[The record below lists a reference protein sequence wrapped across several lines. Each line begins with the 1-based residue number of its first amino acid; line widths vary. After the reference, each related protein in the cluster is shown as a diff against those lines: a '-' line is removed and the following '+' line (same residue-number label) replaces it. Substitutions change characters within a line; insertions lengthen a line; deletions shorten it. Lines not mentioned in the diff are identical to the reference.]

1 MSLKR
6 ERNHMCGFSNIDFRS
21 KGEFENL
28 KLFEPWKIP
37 KDFGTMGKSNYHLP
51 YSESKRIFSVSKNL
65 NKFKNIVQD
74 FPDPKFYK
82 TAMYY
87 KKSNIK
93 PNILQDFYNERIAQL
108 DEIDIGKE
116 KYIGDSM
123 MIADTYRYR
132 TQRKNRASEKIQNF
146 FNKQKAL
153 NKFKMPKELQNKAAK
168 LETQLVKLDVNETLD
183 NKIDLKKI
191 QEIRFALRRR
201 YANRTN
207 IRKIFK
213 EWDINCMGEIT
224 LYSVHDMINRLNI
237 PINYNET
244 RALIAS
250 SNTRGTES
258 LNLEE
263 FIHLIFSDNEALQIN
278 LDELQY
284 KDEKL
289 YEEGIDAENIKNNM
303 KKSIL
308 EINKTNEILFI
319 KHQVH
324 SRTTIINNAAH
335 KNNINTDKCSKKN
348 FILLMRS
355 LKFPEKYY
363 RDILMD
369 SLFKSYL
376 NNDDN
381 NTMNLTKFIDDCL
394 KLNEDNN
401 FMEFKEKYLKF
412 FENKI
417 KEQNDKKDETIKELE
432 PEKKSRSQLSEDL
445 IKQIEEKKKR
455 KKKLELEENNKI
467 KEVINPQPSTEF
479 INKVYKDHFQM
490 FKKLNEIEN
499 MFSTKP
505 NSTKKDKPKTRFNGN
520 PMHKNTFYMI
530 NQDPNGSSF
539 ISEKDRFNIT
549 TMNGLI
555 DFIRKERQEKKK
567 KDIAKLKRINF
578 YQTMRESAC
587 KNMEKIFMQKDLS
600 CQNKRS
606 ERNYNYELLNK
617 IRNEFIE

>member
-6 ERNHMCGFSNIDFRS
+6 LRNHMCGFSNIDFRS
-21 KGEFENL
+21 KGEFDNL

-74 FPDPKFYK
+74 SPDPKFYK

-87 KKSNIK
+87 KKSKIK

-108 DEIDIGKE
+108 DEIDKGKE

-123 MIADTYRYR
+123 MIADIYRYR
-132 TQRKNRASEKIQNF
+132 TQRKNRANESIKNLI
-146 FNKQKAL
+146 NKQKYL
-153 NKFKMPKELQNKAAK
+153 NKFKMPKELQNKSAK

-201 YANRTN
+201 YANRTD

-213 EWDINCMGEIT
+213 EWDMNCMGEIT
-224 LYSVHDMINRLNI
+224 LYSAHDMINRLNI

-263 FIHLIFSDNEALQIN
+263 FIHLIFSDNEALQVN

-289 YEEGIDAENIKNNM
+289 FKEGIDAENIKNNM

-308 EINKTNEILFI
+308 EINKTNAILFI
-319 KHQVH
+319 KYQVH
-324 SRTTIINNAAH
+324 SRTTILNNVAH
-335 KNNINTDKCSKKN
+335 KNNINTDKCSKKQ
-348 FILLMRS
+348 FIQLMRS

-369 SLFKSYL
+369 SLFNSYL
-376 NNDDN
+376 NKDN
-381 NTMNLTKFIDDCL
+381 NTMNVTKFIDDCL
-394 KLNEDNN
+394 KLTEDNN
-401 FMEFKEKYLKF
+401 FMEFKEKLKF

-417 KEQNDKKDETIKELE
+417 KEQNEKKEETIKDLL
-432 PEKKSRSQLSEDL
+432 PEKKSRLQLADDL

-455 KKKLELEENNKI
+455 KKKLEMEENNKI

-490 FKKLNEIEN
+490 FKKLNEVEDS
-499 MFSTKP
+499 FSTKP
-505 NSTKKDKPKTRFNGN
+505 NVTKKDKPKTRFNGN

-530 NQDPNGSSF
+530 NQDPRGSSF

-549 TMNGLI
+549 TMNELT
-555 DFIRKERQEKKK
+555 DFIKKEKEQKKM
-567 KDIAKLKRINF
+567 KDMAKLKRINF
-578 YQTMRESAC
+578 NETMRESAC
-587 KNMEKIFMQKDLS
+587 KNMEKIFLQKDLS

-606 ERNYNYELLNK
+606 IRKYNYELINR

>member
-1 MSLKR
+1 
-6 ERNHMCGFSNIDFRS
+6 MCGFSNIDFRS
-21 KGEFENL
+21 KGEFENV
-28 KLFEPWKIP
+28 KLYEPWKIP
-37 KDFGTMGKSNYHLP
+37 KDFGTMGKSNYHLS
-51 YSESKRIFSVSKNL
+51 YTNAKKIFSVSKNL

-74 FPDPKFYK
+74 SPDPKFYK

-87 KKSNIK
+87 KKNRIT
-93 PNILQDFYNERIAQL
+93 PNTIQDFYNERIAQL

-123 MIADTYRYR
+123 MISDIYRYR
-132 TQRKNRASEKIQNF
+132 NQRKNQINSPIRNLI
-146 FNKQKAL
+146 NKQKDL
-153 NKFKMPKELQNKAAK
+153 NRFKKPKELQNNSAK

-183 NKIDLKKI
+183 DKINLEKI

-201 YANRTN
+201 YANRTD

-224 LYSVHDMINRLNI
+224 LYSAHDMINRLNI

-250 SNTRGTES
+250 SNTRGTET

-263 FIHLIFSDNEALQIN
+263 FIHLIFSDNEALQID
-278 LDELQY
+278 LDKLKY

-289 YEEGIDAENIKNNM
+289 YKEGMEAENIKNNM

-335 KNNINTDKCSKKN
+335 KNNINKDKCSKN
-348 FILLMRS
+348 DFIKLMRS

-363 RDILMD
+363 RDILID
-369 SLFKSYL
+369 SLYNSYI
-376 NNDDN
+376 NKDDN
-381 NTMNLTKFIDDCL
+381 SMNVNKFIDDCL

-401 FMEFKEKYLKF
+401 FMDFKEKNLKF
-412 FENKI
+412 FEKKI
-417 KEQNDKKDETIKELE
+417 KNQIEEKDKTIQDL
-432 PEKKSRSQLSEDL
+432 LSEKNSRLKLADDL
-445 IKQIEEKKKR
+445 INQIEEKKKY
-455 KKKLELEENNKI
+455 KKKLEMEENNKL

-479 INKVYKDHFQM
+479 INKVYKDHFKM
-490 FKKLNEIEN
+490 FKKLNEVEDK
-499 MFSTKP
+499 FSTKP

-520 PMHKNTFYMI
+520 PAHKDTFYMI
-530 NQDPNGSSF
+530 NQDPRGSSF
-539 ISEKDRFNIT
+539 ITEKDRFNIT
-549 TMNGLI
+549 TMNELT
-555 DFIRKERQEKKK
+555 DFIRKEREQKKI
-567 KDIAKLKRINF
+567 KDKVKLKKINF
-578 YQTMRESAC
+578 YETMREDAC
-587 KNMEKIFMQKDLS
+587 KRMEKIFEQKDLS

-606 ERNYNYELLNK
+606 IRQYNYELLNR

>member
-6 ERNHMCGFSNIDFRS
+6 QRTHQCGFSNIDFRS

-51 YSESKRIFSVSKNL
+51 YSETKKIFSVSKNL
-65 NKFKNIVQD
+65 NKFKSLVQD
-74 FPDPKFYK
+74 SPDPKFYK

-87 KKSNIK
+87 KKSRIK
-93 PNILQDFYNERIAQL
+93 PNILHDFYNERIAQL

-123 MIADTYRYR
+123 MIADIYRYR
-132 TQRKNRASEKIQNF
+132 TQRKNKINEPLKDF
-146 FNKQKAL
+146 FNKQKFL
-153 NKFKMPKELQNKAAK
+153 NMYKKPKELQNKSAK
-168 LETQLVKLDVNETLD
+168 LETQLVKLEVNETLD
-183 NKIDLKKI
+183 DKVDLKKI

-201 YANRTN
+201 YANRTD

-213 EWDINCMGEIT
+213 EWDLNCMGEIN
-224 LYSVHDMINRLNI
+224 LYSAHDMINRLNI

-250 SNTRGTES
+250 SNTRGTET

-263 FIHLIFSDNEALQIN
+263 FIHLIFSDNEALQVN
-278 LDELQY
+278 LDKLKY

-289 YEEGIDAENIKNNM
+289 YNEGKETENIKNNM

-308 EINKTNEILFI
+308 EINKTNEILFL
-319 KHQVH
+319 KHQIH
-324 SRTTIINNAAH
+324 SRTTIINNFAH
-335 KNNINTDKCSKKN
+335 KNNINTEKCSKDD
-348 FILLMRS
+348 FIKLMRC

-369 SLFKSYL
+369 SLFNSYL
-376 NNDDN
+376 IKD
-381 NTMNLTKFIDDCL
+381 TTYMNVNKLIDDCL
-394 KLNEDNN
+394 KLTEDNN
-401 FMEFKEKYLKF
+401 FMEFKDKYLKF

-417 KEQNDKKDETIKELE
+417 KLQNDEKEETIKDLM
-432 PEKKSRSQLSEDL
+432 PEKKARLKLADDL
-445 IKQIEEKKKR
+445 INQIKDKR
-455 KKKLELEENNKI
+455 QRNKTFEMEENNKL
-467 KEVINPQPSTEF
+467 KEIINPQPSTEF

-490 FKKLNEIEN
+490 FKKLNEVEDKL
-499 MFSTKP
+499 SAKP
-505 NSTKKDKPKTRFNGN
+505 NICKRDKPKTRFNGN
-520 PMHKNTFYMI
+520 PEHKNTFYMI
-530 NQDPNGSSF
+530 NQDPHGSSF
-539 ISEKDRFNIT
+539 ITEKDRFNIT
-549 TMNGLI
+549 TMNELT
-555 DFIRKERQEKKK
+555 DFIRKEKEQKKK
-567 KDIAKLKRINF
+567 KYFAKLKKINF
-578 YQTMRESAC
+578 YETMRESAC

-606 ERNYNYELLNK
+606 IRKYNYELLNR

>member
-6 ERNHMCGFSNIDFRS
+6 LRNHMCGFSNIDFRS
-21 KGEFENL
+21 KGEFDNL

-74 FPDPKFYK
+74 SPDPKFYK

-87 KKSNIK
+87 KKSKIK

-108 DEIDIGKE
+108 DEIDKGKE

-123 MIADTYRYR
+123 MIADIYRYR
-132 TQRKNRASEKIQNF
+132 TQRKNRANESIKNLI
-146 FNKQKAL
+146 NKQKYL
-153 NKFKMPKELQNKAAK
+153 NKFKMPKELQNKSAK

-201 YANRTN
+201 YANRTD

-213 EWDINCMGEIT
+213 EWDMNCMGEIT
-224 LYSVHDMINRLNI
+224 LYSAHDMINGLNI

-263 FIHLIFSDNEALQIN
+263 FIHLIFSDNEALQVN

-289 YEEGIDAENIKNNM
+289 FKEGIDAENIKNNM

-308 EINKTNEILFI
+308 EINKTNAILFI
-319 KHQVH
+319 KYQVH
-324 SRTTIINNAAH
+324 SRTTILNNVAH
-335 KNNINTDKCSKKN
+335 KNNINTDKCSKKQ
-348 FILLMRS
+348 FIQLMRS

-369 SLFKSYL
+369 SLFNSYL
-376 NNDDN
+376 NKDN
-381 NTMNLTKFIDDCL
+381 NTMNVTKFIDDCL
-394 KLNEDNN
+394 KLTEDNN

-417 KEQNDKKDETIKELE
+417 KEQNEKKEETIKDLL
-432 PEKKSRSQLSEDL
+432 PEKKSRLQLADDL
-445 IKQIEEKKKR
+445 IKQIEEKKKK
-455 KKKLELEENNKI
+455 KKKLEMEENNKI

-490 FKKLNEIEN
+490 FNKLNEVEDS
-499 MFSTKP
+499 FSTKP
-505 NSTKKDKPKTRFNGN
+505 NVTKKDKPKTRFNGN
-520 PMHKNTFYMI
+520 PTHKNTFYMI
-530 NQDPNGSSF
+530 NQDPRGSSF

-549 TMNGLI
+549 TMNELT
-555 DFIRKERQEKKK
+555 DFIKKEKEQKKM
-567 KDIAKLKRINF
+567 KDMAKLKRINF
-578 YQTMRESAC
+578 NETMRESAC
-587 KNMEKIFMQKDLS
+587 KNMEKIFLQKDLS

-606 ERNYNYELLNK
+606 IRKYNYELINR

>member
-6 ERNHMCGFSNIDFRS
+6 QRSHMCGFSNIDFRS
-21 KGEFENL
+21 KGEFENV
-28 KLFEPWKIP
+28 KLYEPWKIP
-37 KDFGTMGKSNYHLP
+37 KDFGTMGKSNYHLS
-51 YSESKRIFSVSKNL
+51 YTNAKKIFSVSKNL

-74 FPDPKFYK
+74 SPDPKFYK

-87 KKSNIK
+87 KKNRIT
-93 PNILQDFYNERIAQL
+93 PNTIQDFYNERIAQL

-123 MIADTYRYR
+123 MISDIYRYR
-132 TQRKNRASEKIQNF
+132 NQRKNQINSPIRNLI
-146 FNKQKAL
+146 NKQKDL
-153 NKFKMPKELQNKAAK
+153 NRFKKPKELQNKSAK

-183 NKIDLKKI
+183 DKINLEKI

-201 YANRTN
+201 YANRTD

-224 LYSVHDMINRLNI
+224 LYSAHDMINRLNI

-250 SNTRGTES
+250 SNTRGTET

-263 FIHLIFSDNEALQIN
+263 FIHLIFSDNEALQID
-278 LDELQY
+278 LDKLKY

-289 YEEGIDAENIKNNM
+289 YKEGMEAENIKNNM

-335 KNNINTDKCSKKN
+335 KNNINKDKCSKN
-348 FILLMRS
+348 DFIKLMRS

-363 RDILMD
+363 RDILID
-369 SLFKSYL
+369 SLYNSYI
-376 NNDDN
+376 NKDDN
-381 NTMNLTKFIDDCL
+381 SMNVNKFIDDCL

-401 FMEFKEKYLKF
+401 FMDFKEKNLKF
-412 FENKI
+412 FEKKI
-417 KEQNDKKDETIKELE
+417 KNQIEEKDKTIQDL
-432 PEKKSRSQLSEDL
+432 LSEKNSRLKLADDL
-445 IKQIEEKKKR
+445 INQIEEKKKY
-455 KKKLELEENNKI
+455 KKKLEMEENNKL

-479 INKVYKDHFQM
+479 INKVYKDHFKM
-490 FKKLNEIEN
+490 FKKLNEVEDK
-499 MFSTKP
+499 FSTKP

-520 PMHKNTFYMI
+520 PAHKDTFYMI
-530 NQDPNGSSF
+530 NQDPRGSSF
-539 ISEKDRFNIT
+539 ITEKDRFNIT
-549 TMNGLI
+549 TMNELT
-555 DFIRKERQEKKK
+555 DFIRKEREQKKI
-567 KDIAKLKRINF
+567 KDKAKLKKINF
-578 YQTMRESAC
+578 YETMREDAC
-587 KNMEKIFMQKDLS
+587 KRMEKIFEQKDLS

-606 ERNYNYELLNK
+606 IRQYNYELLNR

>member
-1 MSLKR
+1 
-6 ERNHMCGFSNIDFRS
+6 MCGFSNIDFRS
-21 KGEFENL
+21 KGEFENV
-28 KLFEPWKIP
+28 KLYEPWKIP
-37 KDFGTMGKSNYHLP
+37 KDFGTMGKSNYHLS
-51 YSESKRIFSVSKNL
+51 YTNAKKIFSVSKNL

-74 FPDPKFYK
+74 SPDPKFYK

-87 KKSNIK
+87 KKNRIT
-93 PNILQDFYNERIAQL
+93 PNTIQDFYNERIAQL

-123 MIADTYRYR
+123 MISDIYRYR
-132 TQRKNRASEKIQNF
+132 NQRKNQINSPIRNLI
-146 FNKQKAL
+146 NKQKDL
-153 NKFKMPKELQNKAAK
+153 NRFKKPKELQNKSAK

-183 NKIDLKKI
+183 DKINLEKI

-201 YANRTN
+201 YANRTD

-224 LYSVHDMINRLNI
+224 LYSAHDMINRLNI

-250 SNTRGTES
+250 SNTRGTET

-263 FIHLIFSDNEALQIN
+263 FIHLIFSDNEALQID
-278 LDELQY
+278 LDKLKF

-289 YEEGIDAENIKNNM
+289 YKEGMEAENIKNNM

-308 EINKTNEILFI
+308 EINKTNAILFI
-319 KHQVH
+319 KYQVH
-324 SRTTIINNAAH
+324 SRTTILNNVAH
-335 KNNINTDKCSKKN
+335 KNNINTDKCSKKQ
-348 FILLMRS
+348 FIQLMRS

-369 SLFKSYL
+369 SLFNSYL
-376 NNDDN
+376 NKDN
-381 NTMNLTKFIDDCL
+381 NTMNVTKFIDDCL
-394 KLNEDNN
+394 KLTEDNN

-417 KEQNDKKDETIKELE
+417 KEQNEKKEETIKDLL
-432 PEKKSRSQLSEDL
+432 PEKKSRLQLADDL

-455 KKKLELEENNKI
+455 KKKLEMEENNKI

-490 FKKLNEIEN
+490 FKKLNEVEDS
-499 MFSTKP
+499 FSTKP
-505 NSTKKDKPKTRFNGN
+505 NVTKKDKPKTRFNGN

-530 NQDPNGSSF
+530 NQDPRGSSF

-549 TMNGLI
+549 TMNELT
-555 DFIRKERQEKKK
+555 DFIKKEKEQKKM
-567 KDIAKLKRINF
+567 KDMAKLKRINF
-578 YQTMRESAC
+578 NETMRESAC
-587 KNMEKIFMQKDLS
+587 KNMEKIFLQKDLS

-606 ERNYNYELLNK
+606 IRKYNYELINR

>member
-1 MSLKR
+1 MFLKR
-6 ERNHMCGFSNIDFRS
+6 QRSHMCGFSNIDFRS
-21 KGEFENL
+21 KGEFENV
-28 KLFEPWKIP
+28 KLYEPWKIP
-37 KDFGTMGKSNYHLP
+37 KDFGTMGKSNYHLS
-51 YSESKRIFSVSKNL
+51 YTNAKKIFSVSKNL

-74 FPDPKFYK
+74 SPDPKFYK

-87 KKSNIK
+87 KKNRIT
-93 PNILQDFYNERIAQL
+93 PNTIQDFYNERIAQL

-123 MIADTYRYR
+123 MISDIYRYR
-132 TQRKNRASEKIQNF
+132 NQRKNQINSPIRNLI
-146 FNKQKAL
+146 NKQKDL
-153 NKFKMPKELQNKAAK
+153 NRFKKPKELQNKSAK

-183 NKIDLKKI
+183 DKINLEKI

-201 YANRTN
+201 YANRTD

-224 LYSVHDMINRLNI
+224 LYSAHDMINRLNI

-250 SNTRGTES
+250 SNTRGTET

-263 FIHLIFSDNEALQIN
+263 FIHLIFSDNEALQID
-278 LDELQY
+278 LDKLKY

-289 YEEGIDAENIKNNM
+289 YKEGMEAENIKNNM

-335 KNNINTDKCSKKN
+335 KNNINKDKCSKN
-348 FILLMRS
+348 DFIKLMRS

-363 RDILMD
+363 RDILID
-369 SLFKSYL
+369 SLYNSYI
-376 NNDDN
+376 NKDDN
-381 NTMNLTKFIDDCL
+381 SMNVNKFIDDCL

-401 FMEFKEKYLKF
+401 FMDFKEKNLKF
-412 FENKI
+412 FEKKI
-417 KEQNDKKDETIKELE
+417 KNQIEEKDKTIQDL
-432 PEKKSRSQLSEDL
+432 LSEKNSRLKLADDL
-445 IKQIEEKKKR
+445 INQIEEKKKY
-455 KKKLELEENNKI
+455 KKKLEMEENNKL

-479 INKVYKDHFQM
+479 INKVYKDHFKM
-490 FKKLNEIEN
+490 FKKLNEVEDK
-499 MFSTKP
+499 FSTKP

-520 PMHKNTFYMI
+520 PAHKDTFYMI
-530 NQDPNGSSF
+530 NQDPRGSSF
-539 ISEKDRFNIT
+539 ITEKDRFNIT
-549 TMNGLI
+549 TMNELT
-555 DFIRKERQEKKK
+555 DFIRKEREQKKI
-567 KDIAKLKRINF
+567 KDKAKLKKINF
-578 YQTMRESAC
+578 YETMREDAC
-587 KNMEKIFMQKDLS
+587 KRMEKIFEQKDLS

-606 ERNYNYELLNK
+606 IRQYNYELLNR

>member
-1 MSLKR
+1 
-6 ERNHMCGFSNIDFRS
+6 MCGFSNIDFRS
-21 KGEFENL
+21 KGEFENV
-28 KLFEPWKIP
+28 KLYEPWKIP
-37 KDFGTMGKSNYHLP
+37 KDFGTMGKSNYHLS
-51 YSESKRIFSVSKNL
+51 YTNAKKIFSVSKNL

-74 FPDPKFYK
+74 SPDPKFYK

-87 KKSNIK
+87 KKNRIT
-93 PNILQDFYNERIAQL
+93 PNTIQDFYNERIAQL

-123 MIADTYRYR
+123 MISDIYRYR
-132 TQRKNRASEKIQNF
+132 NQRKNQINSPIRNLI
-146 FNKQKAL
+146 NKQKDL
-153 NKFKMPKELQNKAAK
+153 NRFKKPKELQNKSAK

-183 NKIDLKKI
+183 DKINLEKI

-201 YANRTN
+201 YANRTD

-224 LYSVHDMINRLNI
+224 LYSAHDMINRLNI

-250 SNTRGTES
+250 SNTRGTET

-263 FIHLIFSDNEALQIN
+263 FIHLIFSDNEALQID
-278 LDELQY
+278 LDKLKY

-289 YEEGIDAENIKNNM
+289 YKEGMEAENIKNNM

-335 KNNINTDKCSKKN
+335 KNNINKDKCSKN
-348 FILLMRS
+348 DFIKLMRS

-363 RDILMD
+363 RDILID
-369 SLFKSYL
+369 SLYNSYI
-376 NNDDN
+376 NKDDN
-381 NTMNLTKFIDDCL
+381 SMNVNKFIDDCL

-401 FMEFKEKYLKF
+401 FMDFKEKNLKF
-412 FENKI
+412 FEKKI
-417 KEQNDKKDETIKELE
+417 KNQIEEKDKTIQDL
-432 PEKKSRSQLSEDL
+432 LSEKNSRLKLADDL
-445 IKQIEEKKKR
+445 INQIEEKKKY
-455 KKKLELEENNKI
+455 KKKLEMEENNKL

-479 INKVYKDHFQM
+479 INKVYKDHFKM
-490 FKKLNEIEN
+490 FKKLNEVEDK
-499 MFSTKP
+499 FSTKP

-520 PMHKNTFYMI
+520 PAHKDTFYMI
-530 NQDPNGSSF
+530 NQDPRGSSF
-539 ISEKDRFNIT
+539 ITEKDRFNIT
-549 TMNGLI
+549 TMNELT
-555 DFIRKERQEKKK
+555 DFIRKEREQKKI
-567 KDIAKLKRINF
+567 KDKAKLKKINF
-578 YQTMRESAC
+578 YETMREDAC
-587 KNMEKIFMQKDLS
+587 KRMEKIFEQKDLS

-606 ERNYNYELLNK
+606 IRQYNYELLNR

>member
-1 MSLKR
+1 
-6 ERNHMCGFSNIDFRS
+6 MCGFSNIDFRS
-21 KGEFENL
+21 KGEFENV
-28 KLFEPWKIP
+28 KLYEPWKIP
-37 KDFGTMGKSNYHLP
+37 KDFGTMGKSNYHLS
-51 YSESKRIFSVSKNL
+51 YTNAKKIFSVSKNL

-74 FPDPKFYK
+74 SPDPKFYK

-87 KKSNIK
+87 KKNRIT
-93 PNILQDFYNERIAQL
+93 PNTIQDFYNERIAQL

-123 MIADTYRYR
+123 MISDIYRYR
-132 TQRKNRASEKIQNF
+132 NQRKNQINSPIRNLI
-146 FNKQKAL
+146 NKQKDL
-153 NKFKMPKELQNKAAK
+153 NRFKKPKELQNKSAK

-183 NKIDLKKI
+183 DKINLEKI

-201 YANRTN
+201 YANRTD

-224 LYSVHDMINRLNI
+224 LYSAHDMINRLNI

-250 SNTRGTES
+250 SNTRGTET

-263 FIHLIFSDNEALQIN
+263 FIHLIFSDNEALQID
-278 LDELQY
+278 LDKLKY

-289 YEEGIDAENIKNNM
+289 YKEGMEAENIKNNM

-335 KNNINTDKCSKKN
+335 KNNINKDKCSKN
-348 FILLMRS
+348 DFIKLMRS

-363 RDILMD
+363 RDILID
-369 SLFKSYL
+369 SLYNSYI
-376 NNDDN
+376 NKDDN
-381 NTMNLTKFIDDCL
+381 SMNVNKFIDDCL

-401 FMEFKEKYLKF
+401 FMDFKEKNLKF
-412 FENKI
+412 FEKKI
-417 KEQNDKKDETIKELE
+417 KNQIEEKDKTIQDLLS
-432 PEKKSRSQLSEDL
+432 KKNSRLKLADDL
-445 IKQIEEKKKR
+445 INQIEEKKKY
-455 KKKLELEENNKI
+455 KKKLEMEENNKL

-479 INKVYKDHFQM
+479 INKVYKDHFKM
-490 FKKLNEIEN
+490 FKKLNEVEDK
-499 MFSTKP
+499 FSTKP

-520 PMHKNTFYMI
+520 PAHKDTFYMI
-530 NQDPNGSSF
+530 NQDPRGSSF
-539 ISEKDRFNIT
+539 ITEKDRFNIT
-549 TMNGLI
+549 TMNELT
-555 DFIRKERQEKKK
+555 DFIRKEREQKKI
-567 KDIAKLKRINF
+567 KDKAKLKKINF
-578 YQTMRESAC
+578 YETMREDAC
-587 KNMEKIFMQKDLS
+587 KRMEKIFEQKDLS

-606 ERNYNYELLNK
+606 IRQYNYELLNR

>member
-1 MSLKR
+1 
-6 ERNHMCGFSNIDFRS
+6 MCGFSNIDFRS
-21 KGEFENL
+21 KGEFENV
-28 KLFEPWKIP
+28 KLYEPWKIP
-37 KDFGTMGKSNYHLP
+37 KDFGTMGKSNYHLS
-51 YSESKRIFSVSKNL
+51 YTNAKKIFSVSKNL

-74 FPDPKFYK
+74 SPDPKFYK

-87 KKSNIK
+87 KKNRIT
-93 PNILQDFYNERIAQL
+93 PNTIQDFYNERIAQL

-123 MIADTYRYR
+123 MISDIYRYR
-132 TQRKNRASEKIQNF
+132 NQRKNQINSPIRNLI
-146 FNKQKAL
+146 NKQKDL
-153 NKFKMPKELQNKAAK
+153 NRFKKPKELQNKSAK

-183 NKIDLKKI
+183 DKINLEKI

-201 YANRTN
+201 YANRTD

-224 LYSVHDMINRLNI
+224 LYSAHDMINRLNI

-250 SNTRGTES
+250 SNTRGTET

-263 FIHLIFSDNEALQIN
+263 FIHLIFSDNEALQID
-278 LDELQY
+278 LDKLKY

-289 YEEGIDAENIKNNM
+289 YKEGIEAENIKNNM

-335 KNNINTDKCSKKN
+335 KNNINKDKCSKN
-348 FILLMRS
+348 DFIKLMRS

-363 RDILMD
+363 RDILID
-369 SLFKSYL
+369 SLYNSYL
-376 NNDDN
+376 NKDDN
-381 NTMNLTKFIDDCL
+381 SMNVNKFIDDCL

-401 FMEFKEKYLKF
+401 FMDFKEKNLKF
-412 FENKI
+412 FEKKI
-417 KEQNDKKDETIKELE
+417 KNQIEEKDKTIQDL
-432 PEKKSRSQLSEDL
+432 LSEKNSRLKLADDL
-445 IKQIEEKKKR
+445 INQIEEKKKY
-455 KKKLELEENNKI
+455 KKKLEMEENNKL

-479 INKVYKDHFQM
+479 INKVYKDHFKM
-490 FKKLNEIEN
+490 FKKLNEVEDK
-499 MFSTKP
+499 FSTKP

-520 PMHKNTFYMI
+520 PAHKDTFYMI
-530 NQDPNGSSF
+530 NQDPRGSSF
-539 ISEKDRFNIT
+539 ITEKDRFNIT
-549 TMNGLI
+549 TMNELT
-555 DFIRKERQEKKK
+555 DFIRKEREQKKI
-567 KDIAKLKRINF
+567 KDKAKLKKINF
-578 YQTMRESAC
+578 YETMREDAC
-587 KNMEKIFMQKDLS
+587 KRMEKIFEQKDLS

-606 ERNYNYELLNK
+606 IRQYNYELLNR

>member
-6 ERNHMCGFSNIDFRS
+6 QRSHMCGFSNIDFRS
-21 KGEFENL
+21 KGEFENV
-28 KLFEPWKIP
+28 KLYEPWKIP
-37 KDFGTMGKSNYHLP
+37 KDFGTMGKSNYHLS
-51 YSESKRIFSVSKNL
+51 YTNAKKIFSVSKNL

-74 FPDPKFYK
+74 SPDPKFYK

-87 KKSNIK
+87 KKNRIR
-93 PNILQDFYNERIAQL
+93 PNTIQDFYNERIAQL

-123 MIADTYRYR
+123 MISDIYRYR
-132 TQRKNRASEKIQNF
+132 NQRKNQINSPIRNLI
-146 FNKQKAL
+146 NKQKDL
-153 NKFKMPKELQNKAAK
+153 NRFKKPKELQNKSAK

-183 NKIDLKKI
+183 DKINLEKI

-201 YANRTN
+201 YANRTD

-224 LYSVHDMINRLNI
+224 LYSAHDMINRLNI

-250 SNTRGTES
+250 SNTRGTET

-263 FIHLIFSDNEALQIN
+263 FIHLIFSDNEALQID
-278 LDELQY
+278 LDKLKY

-289 YEEGIDAENIKNNM
+289 YKEGMEAENIKNNM

-335 KNNINTDKCSKKN
+335 KNNINKDKCSKN
-348 FILLMRS
+348 DFIKLMRS

-363 RDILMD
+363 RDILID
-369 SLFKSYL
+369 SLYNSYL
-376 NNDDN
+376 NKDDN
-381 NTMNLTKFIDDCL
+381 SMNVNKFIDDCL

-401 FMEFKEKYLKF
+401 FMDFKEKNLKF
-412 FENKI
+412 FEKKI
-417 KEQNDKKDETIKELE
+417 KNQIEEKDKTIQDL
-432 PEKKSRSQLSEDL
+432 LSEKNSRLKLADDL
-445 IKQIEEKKKR
+445 INQIEEKKKY
-455 KKKLELEENNKI
+455 KKKLEMEENNKL

-479 INKVYKDHFQM
+479 INKVYKDHFKM
-490 FKKLNEIEN
+490 FKKLNEVEDK
-499 MFSTKP
+499 FSTKP

-520 PMHKNTFYMI
+520 PAHKDTFYMI
-530 NQDPNGSSF
+530 NQDPRGSSF
-539 ISEKDRFNIT
+539 ITEKDRFNIT
-549 TMNGLI
+549 TMNELT
-555 DFIRKERQEKKK
+555 DFIRKEREQKKI
-567 KDIAKLKRINF
+567 KDKAKLKKINF
-578 YQTMRESAC
+578 YETMREDAC
-587 KNMEKIFMQKDLS
+587 KRMEKIFEQKDLS

-606 ERNYNYELLNK
+606 IRQYNYELLNR

>member
-6 ERNHMCGFSNIDFRS
+6 LRNHMCGFSNIDFRS
-21 KGEFENL
+21 KGEFDNL

-51 YSESKRIFSVSKNL
+51 YSESKRIFSVSKKL
-65 NKFKNIVQD
+65 NIFKNIVQD
-74 FPDPKFYK
+74 SPDPKFYK

-87 KKSNIK
+87 KKSKIK

-108 DEIDIGKE
+108 DEIDKGKE

-123 MIADTYRYR
+123 MIADIYRYR
-132 TQRKNRASEKIQNF
+132 TQRKNRANESIKNLI
-146 FNKQKAL
+146 NKQKYL
-153 NKFKMPKELQNKAAK
+153 NKFKMPKELQNKSAK

-201 YANRTN
+201 YANRTD

-213 EWDINCMGEIT
+213 EWDMNCMGEIT
-224 LYSVHDMINRLNI
+224 LYSAHDMINRLNI

-263 FIHLIFSDNEALQIN
+263 FIHLIFSDNEALQVN

-289 YEEGIDAENIKNNM
+289 FKEGIDAENIKNNM

-308 EINKTNEILFI
+308 EINKTNAILFI
-319 KHQVH
+319 KYQVH
-324 SRTTIINNAAH
+324 SRTTILNNVAH
-335 KNNINTDKCSKKN
+335 KNNINTDKCSKKQ
-348 FILLMRS
+348 FIQLMRS

-369 SLFKSYL
+369 SLFNSYL
-376 NNDDN
+376 NKDN
-381 NTMNLTKFIDDCL
+381 NTMNVTKFIDDCL
-394 KLNEDNN
+394 KLTEDNN

-417 KEQNDKKDETIKELE
+417 KEQNEKKEETIKDLL
-432 PEKKSRSQLSEDL
+432 PEKKSRLQLADDL

-455 KKKLELEENNKI
+455 KKKLEMEENNKI

-490 FKKLNEIEN
+490 FKKLNEVEDS
-499 MFSTKP
+499 FSTKP
-505 NSTKKDKPKTRFNGN
+505 NVTKKDKPKTRFNGN

-530 NQDPNGSSF
+530 NQDPRGSSF

-549 TMNGLI
+549 TMNELT
-555 DFIRKERQEKKK
+555 DFIKKEKEQKKM
-567 KDIAKLKRINF
+567 KDMAKLKRINF
-578 YQTMRESAC
+578 NETMRESAC
-587 KNMEKIFMQKDLS
+587 KNMEKIFLQKDLS

-606 ERNYNYELLNK
+606 IRKYNYELINR

>member
-1 MSLKR
+1 
-6 ERNHMCGFSNIDFRS
+6 MCGFSNIDFRS
-21 KGEFENL
+21 KGEFENV
-28 KLFEPWKIP
+28 KLYEPWKIP
-37 KDFGTMGKSNYHLP
+37 KDFGTMGKSNYHLS
-51 YSESKRIFSVSKNL
+51 YTNAKKIFSVSKNL

-74 FPDPKFYK
+74 SPDPKFYK

-87 KKSNIK
+87 KKNRIT
-93 PNILQDFYNERIAQL
+93 PNTIQDFYNERIAQL

-123 MIADTYRYR
+123 MISDIYRYR
-132 TQRKNRASEKIQNF
+132 NQRKNQINSPIRNLI
-146 FNKQKAL
+146 NKQKDL
-153 NKFKMPKELQNKAAK
+153 NRFKKPKELQNKSAK

-183 NKIDLKKI
+183 DKINLEKI

-201 YANRTN
+201 YANRTD

-224 LYSVHDMINRLNI
+224 LYSAHDMINRLNI

-250 SNTRGTES
+250 SNTRGTET

-263 FIHLIFSDNEALQIN
+263 FIHLIFSDNEALQID
-278 LDELQY
+278 LDKLKY

-289 YEEGIDAENIKNNM
+289 YKEGMEAENIKNNM

-335 KNNINTDKCSKKN
+335 KNNINKDKCSKN
-348 FILLMRS
+348 DFIKLMRS

-363 RDILMD
+363 RDILID
-369 SLFKSYL
+369 SLYNSYL
-376 NNDDN
+376 NKDDN
-381 NTMNLTKFIDDCL
+381 SMNVNKFIDDCL

-401 FMEFKEKYLKF
+401 FMDFKEKNLKF
-412 FENKI
+412 FEKKI
-417 KEQNDKKDETIKELE
+417 KNQIEEKDKTIQDL
-432 PEKKSRSQLSEDL
+432 LSEKNSRLKLADDL
-445 IKQIEEKKKR
+445 INQIEEKKKY
-455 KKKLELEENNKI
+455 KKKLEMEENNKL

-479 INKVYKDHFQM
+479 INKVYKDHFKM
-490 FKKLNEIEN
+490 FKKLNEVEDK
-499 MFSTKP
+499 FSTKP

-520 PMHKNTFYMI
+520 PAHKDTFYMI
-530 NQDPNGSSF
+530 NQDPRGSSF
-539 ISEKDRFNIT
+539 ITEKDRFNIT
-549 TMNGLI
+549 TMNELT
-555 DFIRKERQEKKK
+555 DFIRKEREQKKI
-567 KDIAKLKRINF
+567 KDKAKLKKINF
-578 YQTMRESAC
+578 YETMREDAC
-587 KNMEKIFMQKDLS
+587 KRMEKIFEQKDLS

-606 ERNYNYELLNK
+606 IRQYNYELLNR

>member
-1 MSLKR
+1 
-6 ERNHMCGFSNIDFRS
+6 MCGFSNIDFRS
-21 KGEFENL
+21 KGEFENV
-28 KLFEPWKIP
+28 KLYEPWKIP
-37 KDFGTMGKSNYHLP
+37 KDFGTMGKSNYHLS
-51 YSESKRIFSVSKNL
+51 YTNAKKIFSVSKNL
-65 NKFKNIVQD
+65 NKFKNTVQD
-74 FPDPKFYK
+74 SPDPKFYK

-87 KKSNIK
+87 KKNRIT
-93 PNILQDFYNERIAQL
+93 PNTIQDFYNERIAQL

-123 MIADTYRYR
+123 MISDIYRYR
-132 TQRKNRASEKIQNF
+132 NQRKNQINSPIRNLI
-146 FNKQKAL
+146 NKQKDL
-153 NKFKMPKELQNKAAK
+153 NRFKKPKELQNKSAK

-183 NKIDLKKI
+183 DKINLEKI

-201 YANRTN
+201 YANRTD

-224 LYSVHDMINRLNI
+224 LYSAHDMINRLNI

-250 SNTRGTES
+250 SNTRGTET

-263 FIHLIFSDNEALQIN
+263 FIHLIFSDNEALQID
-278 LDELQY
+278 LDKLKY

-289 YEEGIDAENIKNNM
+289 YKEGMEAENIKNNM

-335 KNNINTDKCSKKN
+335 KNNINKDKCSKN
-348 FILLMRS
+348 DFIKLMRS

-363 RDILMD
+363 REILID
-369 SLFKSYL
+369 SLYNSYI
-376 NNDDN
+376 NKDDN
-381 NTMNLTKFIDDCL
+381 SMNVNKFIDDCL

-401 FMEFKEKYLKF
+401 FMDFKEKNLKF
-412 FENKI
+412 FEKKI
-417 KEQNDKKDETIKELE
+417 KNQIEEKDKTIQDL
-432 PEKKSRSQLSEDL
+432 LSEKNSRLKLADDL
-445 IKQIEEKKKR
+445 INQIEEKKKY
-455 KKKLELEENNKI
+455 KKKLEMEENNKL

-479 INKVYKDHFQM
+479 INKVYKDHFKM
-490 FKKLNEIEN
+490 FKKLNEVEDK
-499 MFSTKP
+499 FSTKP

-520 PMHKNTFYMI
+520 PAHKDTFYMI
-530 NQDPNGSSF
+530 NQDPRGSSF
-539 ISEKDRFNIT
+539 ITEKDRFNIT
-549 TMNGLI
+549 TMNELT
-555 DFIRKERQEKKK
+555 DFIRKEREQKKI
-567 KDIAKLKRINF
+567 KDKAKLKKINF
-578 YQTMRESAC
+578 YETMREDAC
-587 KNMEKIFMQKDLS
+587 KRMEKIFEQKDLS

-606 ERNYNYELLNK
+606 IRQYNYELLNR